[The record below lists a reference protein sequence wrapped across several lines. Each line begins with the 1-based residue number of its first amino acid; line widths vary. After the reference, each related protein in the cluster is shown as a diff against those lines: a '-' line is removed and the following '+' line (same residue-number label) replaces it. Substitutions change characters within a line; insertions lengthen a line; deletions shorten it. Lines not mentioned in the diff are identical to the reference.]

1 MPATMTKKRRSGTG
15 AESLARQAIY
25 LAKLAKAKHG
35 KDLSISGQALGE
47 LERVFDFVTE
57 SLMTNCQASMK
68 MMKTKTLSLKV
79 ARCASEVTF
88 TGRLREDATVRG
100 ARAVMN
106 YEKRATATE
115 PASVSAA

>member
-1 MPATMTKKRRSGTG
+1 MKKKKRRSGTG
-15 AESLARQAIY
+15 AESPARQAIY

-35 KDLSISGQALGE
+35 KELSISGQALGE

-88 TGRLREDATVRG
+88 TGRLREDATMRG

-115 PASVSAA
+115 PASVSGPP